1 MKESFD
7 LSVILIAFLTG
18 FGLAVIVFVLAAWS
32 VDREPKKK
40 KKVFSSEVNRL
51 LTPDPIDLDEHEMKI
66 TA

>member
-32 VDREPKKK
+32 LDREPKKK
-40 KKVFSSEVNRL
+40 SGKNYKDEVNYFL
-51 LTPDPIDLDEHEMKI
+51 ELDEFEQKI